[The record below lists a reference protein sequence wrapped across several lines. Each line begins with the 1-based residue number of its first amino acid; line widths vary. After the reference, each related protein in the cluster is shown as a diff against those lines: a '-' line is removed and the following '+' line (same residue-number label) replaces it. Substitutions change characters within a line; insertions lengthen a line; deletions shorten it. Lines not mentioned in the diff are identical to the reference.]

1 MCIEQGGTV
10 LNAAISLS
18 EEMPVEATL
27 IRIQEKKIVFDS
39 RDMDAHGEFDTIE
52 PLRASSDP
60 CTYFALQKVRLLAC

>member
-39 RDMDAHGEFDTIE
+39 RDMDAHGGI
-52 PLRASSDP
+52 R
-60 CTYFALQKVRLLAC
+60 YH